1 MRVEIIPIY
10 VERTDEEHELLMV
23 HRLAEHPPSHVML
36 VGIHNPLLYN
46 ATIAF
51 NTSEVQ
57 TAGEDANVH
66 QNAQDA
72 PIMVAR
78 VVEFDSTSGITM
90 VQNSP
95 TVTTSS
101 PHIISALPV
110 EVEDASIMEVMVV
123 ESHGSDHI
131 PTVQSS
137 PTATSPSPASTAT
150 SPSPES
156 QIATHP
162 SPDIVTALEPE
173 DTLILEAPIMEF
185 HSADDIVVQ
194 DSLTLTP
201 PTPDVQESQTMTPVH
216 QVNGALQTVTHPSP
230 DIVAALEPEDIPILE
245 APVMEFRSTDEIV
258 VQESSTLLPPTPD
271 VQQTTTPVHQ
281 DNGTS
286 PRKHMSAQHK
296 FPLSSSSQV
305 DLLAIPNSDV

>member
-1 MRVEIIPIY
+1 MWVEIIPIY
-10 VERTDEEHELLMV
+10 VERTDEERELLML
-23 HRLAEHPPSHVML
+23 HRLAEHPPSHVMP
-36 VGIHNPLLYN
+36 VGTHDPLLYN

-137 PTATSPSPASTAT
+137 PTATSPLPTSTVT

-162 SPDIVTALEPE
+162 SPDIVTALE
-173 DTLILEAPIMEF
+173 LILEAPVMEF
-185 HSADDIVVQ
+185 RSADDIVVQ
-194 DSLTLTP
+194 DSLTLMP
-201 PTPDVQESQTMTPVH
+201 PMPDVQESQTMTPVH
-216 QVNGALQTVTHPSP
+216 QVNGTLQTATHPSP
-230 DIVAALEPEDIPILE
+230 DIVAALEPEDTPILE
-245 APVMEFRSTDEIV
+245 APVMEFRSTDDIV
-258 VQESSTLLPPTPD
+258 VQESSTLTPPTPD
-271 VQQTTTPVHQ
+271 VQQTMTPVHH

-286 PRKHMSAQHK
+286 PRKHVSAQHK
-296 FPLSSSSQV
+296 FPLSSSLQV
-305 DLLAIPNSDV
+305 DLLAIPNSNV